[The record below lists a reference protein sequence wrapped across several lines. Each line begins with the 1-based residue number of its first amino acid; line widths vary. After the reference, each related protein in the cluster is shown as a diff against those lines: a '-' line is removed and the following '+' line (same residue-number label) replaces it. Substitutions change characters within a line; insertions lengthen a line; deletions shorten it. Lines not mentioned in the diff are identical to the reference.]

1 MNLLVA
7 NFCQFKRQQHQ
18 KKYFFEIIILPNL
31 DFTIGTNSANSIG
44 EFMSRVISLLVTA
57 LNIYEIQS

>member
-1 MNLLVA
+1 
-7 NFCQFKRQQHQ
+7 
-18 KKYFFEIIILPNL
+18 LPNL